1 MVQSVLDGVISW
13 KLLQDARTHTQTT
26 KRGLETHPTFPTY
39 LISLFLNIILDYLK
53 AQILR
58 GSEYLGFQRSVLPDR
73 KPVRPG
79 KTSLEHIWTISLC

>member
-13 KLLQDARTHTQTT
+13 KLLQHAQIDTHTT
-26 KRGLETHPTFPTY
+26 KRGLETHPTFPPY

-58 GSEYLGFQRSVLPDR
+58 GSEQAIFYVLSLDYSILLAPFVSNSV
-73 KPVRPG
+73 VG
-79 KTSLEHIWTISLC
+79 SET

>member
-13 KLLQDARTHTQTT
+13 KLLQDAHTT

-39 LISLFLNIILDYLK
+39 LISLFLHIILDYLK

-58 GSEYLGFQRSVLPDR
+58 GSE
-73 KPVRPG
+73 
-79 KTSLEHIWTISLC
+79 